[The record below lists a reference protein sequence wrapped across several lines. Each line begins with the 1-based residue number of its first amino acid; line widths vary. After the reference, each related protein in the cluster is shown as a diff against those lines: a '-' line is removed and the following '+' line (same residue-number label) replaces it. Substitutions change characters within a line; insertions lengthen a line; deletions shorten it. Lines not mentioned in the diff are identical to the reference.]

1 MKPVRFIGSA
11 KDELSAFPK
20 SARTRAGEVPE
31 DVAFRLEL
39 GEAALPR
46 RA

>member
-20 SARTRAGEVPE
+20 SARQRYRDARDLARG
-31 DVAFRLEL
+31 ANR
-39 GEAALPR
+39 G
-46 RA
+46 